1 MSSSTY
7 SRPALFAAS
16 LALLAACSSDSG
28 GRSGSAPP
36 STAAPGS
43 STSSASSASNSL
55 AQWPCLDGSGATRL
69 DLPGTP
75 ALTAAAL
82 GSSRRAVVFVNESDQ
97 DLCSW
102 LAYAK
107 TLTGY
112 RVVLYDYAATPQG
125 DLARVDGYLR
135 ANGASAVAFVGAS
148 QGAKASIIAAVA
160 ARPQAVVSLSAENA
174 LQGTAIAPYAARLRA
189 PTLFVTAAADQYGA
203 ASATPGFEKVAPA
216 EAKRLVVV
224 PGTAHGTAL
233 LAQAAIAR
241 DVTQFL
247 ARYDR

>member
-7 SRPALFAAS
+7 SRPALLAAS
-16 LALLAACSSDSG
+16 VALLAACTSN
-28 GRSGSAPP
+28 
-36 STAAPGS
+36 
-43 STSSASSASNSL
+43 SSASSGPTSPAHSPSTSSTSAAPNAL

-75 ALTAAAL
+75 ALTAAVL
-82 GSSRRAVVFVNESDQ
+82 GSSRRAVVFVDESDQ

-112 RVVLYDYAATPQG
+112 RVVLYDYVATPQG
-125 DLARVDGYLR
+125 DLARVNAYLR

-148 QGAKASIIAAVA
+148 QGAKAAIIAAVA
-160 ARPQAVVSLSAENA
+160 ARPQAVVSLSAETA
-174 LQGTAIAPYAARLRA
+174 LQGTAVAPYAARLRA
-189 PTLFVTAAADQYGA
+189 PALFVTAAADQYGA

-224 PGTAHGTAL
+224 AGTAHGTAL
-233 LAQAAIAR
+233 LAQPAIAR